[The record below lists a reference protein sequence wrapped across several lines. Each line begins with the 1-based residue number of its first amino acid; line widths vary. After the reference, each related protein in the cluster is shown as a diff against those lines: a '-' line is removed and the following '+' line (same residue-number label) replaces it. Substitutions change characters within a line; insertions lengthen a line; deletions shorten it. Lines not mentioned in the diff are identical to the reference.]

1 MPRRFKLARLSRITM
16 AALATSLV
24 ACEDTQ
30 VAGPGPKIDKGPQSM
45 LGKAKGFA
53 EDTIADMEARQ
64 EAISRQADT
73 VFDDEAARDFEN
85 SGDFPD
91 GN

>member
-1 MPRRFKLARLSRITM
+1 MQTRHPLVRIASMTTV
-16 AALATSLV
+16 ALAMSLV
-24 ACEDTQ
+24 ACEDTE
-30 VAGPGPKIDKGPQSM
+30 VVENGPAIDDGPKST

-64 EAISRQADT
+64 AAISRQADT
-73 VFDDEAARDFEN
+73 VFDDEAARKLED

-91 GN
+91 GG

>member
-1 MPRRFKLARLSRITM
+1 MRRMERGLLVLTLAG
-16 AALATSLV
+16 LV
-24 ACEDTQ
+24 AVVGCEEAVDEDFEPM
-30 VAGPGPKIDKGPQSM
+30 VDDRPKST
-45 LGKAKGFA
+45 LGKAKGFS
-53 EDTIADMEARQ
+53 EDTIADMQERQ
-64 EAISRQADT
+64 EAIARQADT

>member
-1 MPRRFKLARLSRITM
+1 MHVRLTFVRLASIAMIGLALSLI
-16 AALATSLV
+16 
-24 ACEDTQ
+24 ACEDTE
-30 VAGPGPKIDKGPQSM
+30 VAGPGPVIDDGPKST

-64 EAISRQADT
+64 AAISRQADT
-73 VFDDEAARDFEN
+73 VFDDKAARELED

-91 GN
+91 GD